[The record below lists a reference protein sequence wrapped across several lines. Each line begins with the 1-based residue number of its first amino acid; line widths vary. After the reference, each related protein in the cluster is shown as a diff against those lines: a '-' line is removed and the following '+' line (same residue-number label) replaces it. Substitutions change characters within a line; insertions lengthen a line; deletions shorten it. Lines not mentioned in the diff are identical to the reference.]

1 MAKQK
6 RDRLD
11 LIYDILTNIR
21 KSNNT
26 IGPTKLQNK
35 SNLSSLMFKDYIE
48 ELEQTKLLEKIETP
62 KSAKYT
68 FTLTKKGNQFL
79 DKYKE
84 MKSFVESFGL

>member
-48 ELEQTKLLEKIETP
+48 ELEQTKLLEKIEIP

>member
-26 IGPTKLQNK
+26 IGPTNLQNK
-35 SNLSSLMFKDYIE
+35 SNLSSQMFREYID
-48 ELEQTKLLEKIETP
+48 ELQNTNLIEKNELP
-62 KSAKYT
+62 KSTKYT
-68 FTLTKKGNQFL
+68 FSLTKKGNQFL
-79 DKYKE
+79 DKYGE
-84 MKSFVESFGL
+84 MKMFVESFGL

>member
-26 IGPTKLQNK
+26 IGPTNLQNK
-35 SNLSSLMFKDYIE
+35 SNLSSQMFREYIE
-48 ELEQTKLLEKIETP
+48 ELENTNLLEKIELP
-62 KSAKYT
+62 KSTKYI
-68 FTLTKKGNQFL
+68 FSLTKKGNQFL

-84 MKSFVESFGL
+84 MKQFVESFGL